1 MRSHQRSGSLPS
13 LHGVID
19 TAAVPRTSTPAPA
32 SQSESDAASGDDAV
46 SSPVQMVGAPAI
58 AGVTLR
64 LASGDN
70 AVSSPV
76 QMMGTHAIAEVTP
89 RLRRV
94 DKPAASDI
102 TTVPAHPGLTQPS
115 GRSDVAHGTAT
126 QGRAAGASARLN
138 TVVDG
143 LVSAG
148 FSLTWDDKLG

>member
-19 TAAVPRTSTPAPA
+19 TTAAPTTSTPAPA
-32 SQSESDAASGDDAV
+32 SLSESDAASGDDAV
-46 SSPVQMVGAPAI
+46 SSPVQMVGTPAI
-58 AGVTLR
+58 AS
-64 LASGDN
+64 LASGDG
-70 AVSSPV
+70 AVSSPAV
-76 QMMGTHAIAEVTP
+76 QMLGAPAIAEVTP

-94 DKPAASDI
+94 DKPAVSDI
-102 TTVPAHPGLTQPS
+102 ITVPAHADLTQPS
-115 GRSDVAHGTAT
+115 VEARGGIAHGAAT